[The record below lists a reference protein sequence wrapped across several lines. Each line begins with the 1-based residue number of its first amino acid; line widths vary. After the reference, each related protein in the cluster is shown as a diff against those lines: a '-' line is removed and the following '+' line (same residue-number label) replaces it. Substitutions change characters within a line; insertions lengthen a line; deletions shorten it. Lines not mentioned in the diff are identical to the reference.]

1 MMIPYICMVSARQ
14 RLPSASSDGPTARQ
28 LEIAAYVERAL
39 ASGRAPSRK
48 DIAEHFGF
56 NRATAQEHVVALE
69 RHGVLRRLPGA
80 RGIVMAHRS
89 ENSSSIRSVPII
101 GRVAAGQP
109 LLAVEDHEDTLQV
122 PDDLFRAPTD
132 VLLRVQGDSMIDAG
146 ILDRDLIAVALRS
159 VAENGDIIVAR
170 LDDEITVK
178 RFKHT
183 RRRIELVAENQAYS
197 PIVITSG
204 REFSIEGVV
213 LGVMRR
219 F

>member
-1 MMIPYICMVSARQ
+1 MMVPYIRMVPARQ
-14 RLPSASSDGPTARQ
+14 RLPSASAGGPTARQ

-56 NRATAQEHVVALE
+56 NRATAQQHVVALE
-69 RHGVLRRLPGA
+69 RHGILRRLSGA
-80 RGIVMAHRS
+80 RGIVMELRS
-89 ENSSSIRSVPII
+89 ASRSPIRSVPII

-109 LLAVEDHEDTLQV
+109 LLAAEDHEDMLQV
-122 PDDLFRAPTD
+122 PNDLFRAPPD

-146 ILDRDLIAVALRS
+146 ILDRDLIAVALRP

-170 LDDEITVK
+170 LDDEIAVK

-183 RRRIELVAENQAYS
+183 RHRVELVSENPAYP
-197 PIVITSG
+197 PIVIG
-204 REFSIEGVV
+204 PDRDFSIEGVV

>member
-1 MMIPYICMVSARQ
+1 MMVPYICMVPARQ
-14 RLPSASSDGPTARQ
+14 RLLSASTDGPTARQ
-28 LEIAAYVERAL
+28 LEIAAYVGRAL

-89 ENSSSIRSVPII
+89 ENSSSIRSIPII

-109 LLAVEDHEDTLQV
+109 LLAVEDHEEILQV
-122 PDDLFRAPTD
+122 PDDLFRIPAD

-146 ILDRDLIAVALRS
+146 ILDSDLIAVAVCS
-159 VAENGDIIVAR
+159 AAESGDIVVAR
-170 LDDEITVK
+170 VGDEITVK
-178 RFKHT
+178 RLKRT
-183 RRRIELVAENQAYS
+183 RHRLELVAENPAYS
-197 PIVITSG
+197 SIVISPNLD
-204 REFSIEGVV
+204 FSIEGVV

>member
-1 MMIPYICMVSARQ
+1 MMVPYICMVPARQ
-14 RLPSASSDGPTARQ
+14 RPPSASADGPTARQ

-56 NRATAQEHVVALE
+56 NRATAQQHVVALE
-69 RHGVLRRLPGA
+69 RHGILRRLSGA
-80 RGIVMAHRS
+80 RGIVMEPRS
-89 ENSSSIRSVPII
+89 ASRSPIRSVPII

-109 LLAVEDHEDTLQV
+109 LLAAEDHGDMLQV
-122 PDDLFRAPTD
+122 PDDLFRLPPD

-159 VAENGDIIVAR
+159 VAENCDIIVAR
-170 LDDEITVK
+170 LDDEIAVK

-183 RRRIELVAENQAYS
+183 RHRVELVSENPAYP
-197 PIVITSG
+197 PIVIG
-204 REFSIEGVV
+204 PDRDFSIEGVV